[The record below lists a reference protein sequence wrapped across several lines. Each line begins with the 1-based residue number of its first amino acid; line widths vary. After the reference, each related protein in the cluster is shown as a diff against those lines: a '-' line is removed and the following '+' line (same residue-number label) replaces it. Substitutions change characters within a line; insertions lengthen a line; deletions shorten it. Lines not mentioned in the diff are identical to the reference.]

1 MFKIIS
7 ALLMFG
13 LFSTPVMAAPRAYEI
28 DYGAS
33 QIGFVYLFNGEEV
46 KGSFP
51 KFKGDLVLDFQNIK
65 NSKIDVTIET
75 RTAKGGFVFATSA
88 LRGLKVLNVK
98 NFPTIKF
105 TSQSAQM
112 SNGVA
117 KIKGDITVRGVT
129 RPLTLTAKF
138 FQLQGQ
144 DPKDREN
151 LVVQISGTIN
161 RHDFG
166 ASGFPKM
173 VGDTLAITIKARI
186 NRRP

>member
-1 MFKIIS
+1 MFRIIS
-7 ALLMFG
+7 ALFMFG
-13 LFSTPVMAAPRAYEI
+13 LFTAPLAAAPRAYEI

-33 QIGFVYLFNGEEV
+33 QIGFVYLFNNEEV

-51 KFKGDLVLDFQNIK
+51 KFSADLVLDFQNIK
-65 NSKIDVTIET
+65 NSKIDVTIDT

-88 LRGLKVLNVK
+88 LRGAKVLNVRK
-98 NFPTIKF
+98 FPTIKF
-105 TSQSAQM
+105 SSQSAQM
-112 SNGVA
+112 RNGVA
-117 KIKGDITVRGVT
+117 SIKGQITVRGVT

-138 FQLQGQ
+138 FQLEGQ

-166 ASGFPKM
+166 ASGFPDM

-186 NRRP
+186 KRRP